1 MVGDINMI
9 YLLYIN
15 FVVIIALYFY
25 IFRCRKLIGF
35 QLGMNIAIVAGGMMA
50 LISGVLLIFQYPFHF
65 TVITIIS
72 TLIGIGVGG
81 LFGALFDYQTFL
93 TGFSNGLMLGLMS
106 PMIGSI
112 LTDQFL
118 FIFAL
123 EGLIGAAISLIIV
136 SIIRS

>member
-1 MVGDINMI
+1 
-9 YLLYIN
+9 
-15 FVVIIALYFY
+15 
-25 IFRCRKLIGF
+25 
-35 QLGMNIAIVAGGMMA
+35 MNIAIVAGGMMA

-72 TLIGIGVGG
+72 TLIGIVIGG

-118 FIFAL
+118 FIVAL